1 MLPGVSLQ
9 STAAKYCT
17 LQFTGVIHHAAGCSG
32 ARKKVPKPNG
42 TCTEDL
48 IRFLSV
54 HLDFIALYLNIDLI

>member
-17 LQFTGVIHHAAGCSG
+17 LQFAGIIHHAAGCSG

-48 IRFLSV
+48 NVNSNISHQILLSPP
-54 HLDFIALYLNIDLI
+54 